1 LFFGKVNPRR
11 MVILDAITRAGISLH
26 VADGVYLADRDA
38 LVARAKILLNVHAA
52 DDSALEM
59 ARVAYALANRRA
71 LVTELGGG
79 ARLDPDLRDGVLAG
93 TNAEL
98 AAMCRTLL
106 ADDKRRLELAER
118 GFQAFSRRDLVATV
132 RNALAQASAG

>member
-1 LFFGKVNPRR
+1 
-11 MVILDAITRAGISLH
+11 MVILDAIMRAGINLH

-38 LVARAKILLNVHAA
+38 LVARAKILVNVHAA
-52 DDSALEM
+52 EDSALEM

-71 LVTELGGG
+71 LVTEL
-79 ARLDPDLRDGVLAG
+79 D
-93 TNAEL
+93 AERAL
-98 AAMCRTLL
+98 IRTCATAFSLERMRNSAAMCRILL

-132 RNALAQASAG
+132 RNALAQGGAG